1 MAEKIINNPSLLPD
15 DLPSL
20 LDIQLSGNNIIAI
33 SGHPVAGSGGG
44 TQSDF
49 VYYPV
54 FDDTTG
60 NVEFHLGTTASNP
73 QPAGGWH
80 ISGATGPQG
89 IQGEQGI
96 QGIPGVDGKNP
107 VFEIDSNNAHWKWK
121 YAEATSGWTDLGI
134 AASGSVGPKGE
145 DGDDGTDGIS
155 PTVSTSV
162 IPSGNRVTFTYGE
175 GSSTYID
182 VMSGTPGTPGT
193 PGTDGFSPTVT
204 TSEISPTTQHPQGG
218 TSVTITD
225 AVGAHQFDVWN
236 GTNGQ
241 GATVNLLD
249 GDGIHITNDGTNYT
263 IGVSANYS
271 AMAVTWVQDQHYL
284 TDIPNTYA
292 LKTDVEAASANALTE
307 AKSWVNLQN
316 FATQTWVG
324 NQGYLT
330 SVPDSYATKTYA
342 NDASANAL
350 SEAKTWVGQRG
361 YLTQSDLAG
370 YATETYVETASAN
383 AYDKAVAQIPD
394 VTGFI
399 KKDVDDLIYYY
410 KKTETSSTSQLSTEF
425 ANKVNKPD
433 TSLTDKYLVL
443 RTDTNGAASG
453 WCDYNDKIYSK
464 SESDNRYMQKN
475 TDSTLSGNG
484 TTNNLLGINTTNM
497 AANKQYAFTT
507 NGWAEVS
514 VPTIPDITAN
524 NGLSANGH
532 TVGISTT
539 NIDANKQ
546 YAWTTT
552 GWQLVSVPTI
562 PDITAHN
569 GLSANGHTV
578 GIDDT
583 NLVADTQYVWTTNGW
598 AEVDGYLPTSGG
610 TVSGQLVVSA
620 TQNTFDDNYI
630 KCINNGNVGYSRFGV
645 GSYGGAVIKAVDG
658 SSNPV
663 QVNVRYNA
671 NNNELIQVQKSNAD
685 VGYLIPAMV
694 EQAGWTPSADDKIL
708 HIVLES

>member
-155 PTVSTSV
+155 PKVQINPQTNEWEVSEDGGTTWASTYVKATGPAGQNGTNGTNGKDGKDGTNGVSPTVSTSV

-182 VMSGTPGTPGT
+182 VMNGASGAPGAKGEDGQK
-193 PGTDGFSPTVT
+193 GTDGFSPTVT

-218 TSVTITD
+218 TSVIITD
-225 AVGAHQFDVWN
+225 SAGTHQFDVWN
-236 GTNGQ
+236 GLNGE
-241 GATVNLLD
+241 GATVNLLE
-249 GDGIHITNDGTNYT
+249 GTGIQITENGTDYI
-263 IGVSANYS
+263 IGVSADYALKS
-271 AMAVTWVQDQHYL
+271 ELPDVTDMATKTWVENQGYL
-284 TDIPNTYA
+284 TSVPNTYA
-292 LKTDVEAASANALTE
+292 LKTDVEAASANA
-307 AKSWVNLQN
+307 
-316 FATQTWVG
+316 
-324 NQGYLT
+324 Y
-330 SVPDSYATKTYA
+330 
-342 NDASANAL
+342 
-350 SEAKTWVGQRG
+350 SE
-361 YLTQSDLAG
+361 
-370 YATETYVETASAN
+370 
-383 AYDKAVAQIPD
+383 AVAQIPS
-394 VTGFI
+394 VTDFI
-399 KKDVDDLIYYY
+399 TKDVNNLTYYY
-410 KKTETSSTSQLSTEF
+410 KKTETSSTSEITNALSTKLDSTVAEQTYQ
-425 ANKVNKPD
+425 AKADMTNYLT
-433 TSLTDKYLVL
+433 TSD
-443 RTDTNGAASG
+443 ASTTYQPKG
-453 WCDYNDKIYSK
+453 NYASA
-464 SESDNRYMQKN
+464 SDISDMATQTWVGLQGFLKN
-475 TDSTLSGNG
+475 TDLTDYATKTYANEASANALSE
-484 TTNNLLGINTTNM
+484 
-497 AANKQYAFTT
+497 
-507 NGWAEVS
+507 AETWVGQQGYLKT
-514 VPTIPDITAN
+514 VPDITAN
-524 NGLSANGH
+524 NGLSATGH

-569 GLSANGHTV
+569 GLSADGHTV

-583 NLVADTQYVWTTNGW
+583 NIAANTQYAWTTNGW

-645 GSYGGAVIKAVDG
+645 GSYGGAVIKTVDG
-658 SSNPV
+658 NNNPV

-685 VGYLIPAMV
+685 VGYLIPAKI
-694 EQAGWTPSADDKIL
+694 EQTGWTPSADDKIL

>member
-1 MAEKIINNPSLLPD
+1 MAEKTINNPSLLPG
-15 DLPSL
+15 DLAFE
-20 LDIQLSGNNIIAI
+20 LSGNTITAI
-33 SGHPVAGSGGG
+33 SGHPIAGSGGG
-44 TQSDF
+44 TVSDL

-54 FDDTTG
+54 FDNSNG
-60 NVEFHLGTTASNP
+60 NVTFHLGTSAHGP
-73 QPAGGWH
+73 EPGGAWH
-80 ISGATGPQG
+80 ISGADGVDGISPKVQINPETNEWEVSEDGGETWDSTGVEATGPQG
-89 IQGEQGI
+89 KQGIQGI

-107 VFEIDSNNAHWKWK
+107 VFEIDSSNAHWKWK
-121 YAEATSGWTDLGI
+121 YAEATSGWTDTQVV
-134 AASGSVGPKGE
+134 ASGAVGPKGQA
-145 DGDDGTDGIS
+145 GTNGVS

-162 IPSGNRVTFTYGE
+162 IEGGNRVTFTYGE

-193 PGTDGFSPTVT
+193 DGFSPTVT
-204 TSEISPTTQHPQGG
+204 TSAISPTTQHPQGG

-225 AVGAHQFDVWN
+225 SVGAHQFDVWN
-236 GTNGQ
+236 GLNGQ
-241 GATVNLLD
+241 GATVNLLE
-249 GDGIHITNDGTNYT
+249 GTGIQITEDGTNYT
-263 IGVSANYS
+263 IGVSADYALKS
-271 AMAVTWVQDQHYL
+271 ELPDVTDMATKTWVGNQGYL
-284 TDIPNTYA
+284 TSVPDTYA
-292 LKTDVEAASANALTE
+292 LKTDVEAASANAY
-307 AKSWVNLQN
+307 N
-316 FATQTWVG
+316 
-324 NQGYLT
+324 
-330 SVPDSYATKTYA
+330 
-342 NDASANAL
+342 
-350 SEAKTWVGQRG
+350 
-361 YLTQSDLAG
+361 
-370 YATETYVETASAN
+370 
-383 AYDKAVAQIPD
+383 KAVAQIPS
-394 VTGFI
+394 VTNFI
-399 KKDVDDLIYYY
+399 TKDADNLTYYY
-410 KKTETSSTSQLSTEF
+410 KKTETSSTSEITNALSTKLDSTV
-425 ANKVNKPD
+425 AAQTYQTKADMSNYLT
-433 TSLTDKYLVL
+433 TSD
-443 RTDTNGAASG
+443 ASTTYQPKG
-453 WCDYNDKIYSK
+453 NYATT
-464 SESDNRYMQKN
+464 SDISDMATQTWVGQQGFLKN
-475 TDSTLSGNG
+475 TDLTDYATKTYTNEASANALSE
-484 TTNNLLGINTTNM
+484 
-497 AANKQYAFTT
+497 
-507 NGWAEVS
+507 AETWVGQQGYLKT
-514 VPTIPDITAN
+514 VPDITAN

-658 SSNPV
+658 SNNPV